1 MSLSRTH
8 WGFTEN
14 ACVVHQFTTDA
25 PLKAHPDYKAA
36 KAGDIMAGLRLMD
49 VMLINLNYTQDAKA
63 AFEGLADF
71 VLPIVAL
78 EIQGD
83 NAIPIALA
91 ALMSVKLNIPMY
103 TDCFQTNKA
112 YHTGADPMER
122 LIARA
127 EFGGSIIPNKRYV
140 LVDDVTAMG
149 STLADCASYVAAN
162 GGVVVGTIVLT
173 NASRSGKLKPVK
185 QDVHKIKERYDEV
198 IKDLFGITPEALTFD
213 EARYLVGF
221 RTVDELRNRATK
233 AEHERKNRIA
243 SKNIPKP

>member
-1 MSLSRTH
+1 MSRTH

-49 VMLINLNYTQDAKA
+49 VMLINPEYIQEVKV
-63 AFEGLADF
+63 AFEGQADF

-78 EIQGD
+78 ELQGD

-91 ALMSVKLNIPMY
+91 AMMSVKLNIPMY

-127 EFGGSIIPNKRYV
+127 EFGGSITPLKRYII
-140 LVDDVTAMG
+140 VDDVTAMG
-149 STLADCASYVAAN
+149 STLADCASYVAAS
-162 GGVVVGTIVLT
+162 GGVVVGAIVLT

-185 QDVHKIKERYDEV
+185 QDVRIVKERYDENV
-198 IKDLFGITPEALTFD
+198 KYLFRIAPEALTFD

-221 RTVDELRNRATK
+221 RTVDELRTRAAK
-233 AEHERKNRIA
+233 AEHERKSRIA
-243 SKNIPKP
+243 SKNISRP